1 MEPSRKPH
9 QIEDRPITE
18 WNTTHVS
25 QWLMG
30 NGLDDY
36 INDFTANNV
45 TGTALLNLDAA
56 KLKVCREA
64 VLIKYLWCILLIRGA
79 TTSQIRSFQHSPDNE

>member
-9 QIEDRPITE
+9 QIEDRPIAE

-30 NGLDDY
+30 NGLDEY
-36 INDFTANNV
+36 IDEFTANSI
-45 TGTALLNLDAA
+45 TGPALLTLDAA
-56 KLKVCREA
+56 KLKVCPFPFKCVSVCEG
-64 VLIKYLWCILLIRGA
+64 VFL
-79 TTSQIRSFQHSPDNE
+79 